1 MNRTTI
7 DTALVIEDGEIA
19 AEFVRDNRT
28 QAELSDEQLRAAALA
43 CWVLDRGETGH
54 SNLQRWIEGND
65 GTLTAETVRAAAAG
79 SDAVA
84 LQQVAQWNDAEDLTG
99 IYSLDVFV
107 ISTDTATASPE
118 GPYVQ
123 AVDPVFGATITAH
136 RGQLPGDSPNTL
148 SITLDTAACPEDLR
162 VRVSV
167 NDGAV
172 YDAVPETGARLDT
185 ATGKPVDTDAF
196 VLVRGGRVDNDPDLP
211 VIDADEIA
219 AADGPALLEHLTR
232 IWALVPTLAPGA
244 SRARLIRIIEDIEAR
259 LEHPR
264 D

>member
-1 MNRTTI
+1 MSRTTI

-43 CWVLDRGETGH
+43 CWVLNRGEAGR
-54 SNLQRWIEGND
+54 SDLQHWIEGND
-65 GTLTAETVRAAAAG
+65 GTLTAEAVRAAAAG
-79 SDAVA
+79 SDVQA
-84 LQQVAQWNDAEDLTG
+84 LQQVADWNDAEDLTG

-107 ISTDTATASPE
+107 ITTDTATSSPE

-136 RGQLPGDSPNTL
+136 RGQLPGDGRRTL
-148 SITLDTAACPEDLR
+148 SITVDTSTCPEDLR
-162 VRVSV
+162 VRVNV

-172 YDAVPETGARLDT
+172 YDAVPATGARLDT
-185 ATGKPVDTDAF
+185 ATGEPVGTDAF
-196 VLVRGGRVDNDPDLP
+196 VLVRGGRVDNEPDLP
-211 VIDADEIA
+211 VIDVDEIA
-219 AADGPALLEHLTR
+219 AVDGPVLREHLAR
-232 IWALVPTLAPGA
+232 IWALVPTAAPGA

-259 LEHPR
+259 LGQPQ